1 MELNNLARSVVLGVS
16 NNTVVHSF
24 ATKYGLSLGAGR
36 FVAGETL
43 ETAIEAVKTL
53 NSKGISATL
62 DHLGESVPSKKL
74 AAGASQECLYLI
86 DAIERTGVDCNASLK
101 LTQMGLDIDQ
111 EFCKE
116 NVEQIVQRASEKNN
130 FVRIDIED
138 SPRIDATIEIF
149 KYLKEKY
156 PDNVGLALQS
166 YLYRTLEDM
175 KRLAY
180 LKPNYR
186 FVKGAY
192 KEPKEVAYPQKQD
205 VDENLK
211 RIIGIHLKEGNY
223 TAVASHDENIIN
235 FTKDF
240 VKKNNIPKTQ
250 YEFQMLYGICQGLQ
264 EQLAQE
270 GYKVRIYVP
279 YGKDWYPYFSRRLA
293 ERPANIMFI
302 MKNMFK
308 H

>member
-1 MELNNLARSVVLGVS
+1 ML
-16 NNTVVHSF
+16 
-24 ATKYGLSLGAGR
+24 
-36 FVAGETL
+36 
-43 ETAIEAVKTL
+43 
-53 NSKGISATL
+53 
-62 DHLGESVPSKKL
+62 
-74 AAGASQECLYLI
+74 
-86 DAIERTGVDCNASLK
+86 DAIDRTGVDCNVSLK

-116 NVEQIVQRASEKNN
+116 NVEQIIRKASEKNN

-156 PDNVGLALQS
+156 PDNIGLVLQS
-166 YLYRTLEDM
+166 YLYRTVKDM
-175 KRLAY
+175 KNLAY

-211 RIIGIHLKEGNY
+211 QIIGIHLKEGNY
-223 TAVASHDENIIN
+223 TAVASHDENIIS

>member
-1 MELNNLARSVVLGVS
+1 MLGVS
-16 NNTVVHSF
+16 NNTVVHNF

-53 NSKGISATL
+53 NSKGIAATL
-62 DHLGESVPSKKL
+62 DHLGESVTSKKL
-74 AAGASQECLYLI
+74 AIEASQECLYML
-86 DAIERTGVDCNASLK
+86 DAIDRTGVDCNVSLK

-116 NVEQIVQRASEKNN
+116 NVEQIIRKASEKNN

-156 PDNVGLALQS
+156 PDNIGLVLQS
-166 YLYRTLEDM
+166 YLYRTVKDM
-175 KRLAY
+175 KNLAY

-211 RIIGIHLKEGNY
+211 QIIGIHLKEGNY
-223 TAVASHDENIIN
+223 TAVASHDENIIS